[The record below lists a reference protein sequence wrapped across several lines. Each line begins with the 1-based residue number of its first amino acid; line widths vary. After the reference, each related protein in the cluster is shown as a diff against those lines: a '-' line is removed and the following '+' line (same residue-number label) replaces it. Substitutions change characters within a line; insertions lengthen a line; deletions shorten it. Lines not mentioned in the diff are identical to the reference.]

1 MVDQGCNQNAS
12 GDCSHAEGNS
22 TTSSGFASH
31 AEGSQTTASASA
43 AHAEG
48 YQTIAFLD
56 SAHAEGYGTLA
67 SGSAAHAEGY
77 NTYAINDSAHAE
89 GGLTVASGTQSH
101 AEGAQ
106 TTASGIASHA
116 EGNQSTASGDNSHSE
131 GSSTQA
137 NGVASHAEGASTQ
150 ANNVASHAEGLDTRA
165 NGSSSHAE
173 GFATQAN
180 GSSSHTEGL
189 YTTANSFG
197 SHAEGDHT
205 VVLEEHIYSHIMGT
219 NGQTVYPASWHLAN
233 GTPDNPD
240 LAAILQGSTGN
251 LYLQG
256 IVINPGAD
264 YAEMFETMDG
274 MPIEPGYFVTTD
286 GERVRKATPAD
297 QYILGVVSAK
307 PSVLGDASPL
317 NWKGKHERDE
327 WGRVKYEDREV
338 EAVTD
343 SKGNVLAPAHTVK
356 AAVINPQFDPSQT
369 YVPRMDRPEWVAVGT
384 MGKLLVRDDGT
395 CQVNGFCL
403 PGENGVATASVE
415 GYRVLARTGPNQIK
429 IYVK

>member
-1 MVDQGCNQNAS
+1 MADEGCNQNAS
-12 GDCSHAEGNS
+12 GACSHAEGNS
-22 TTSSGFASH
+22 TTASGFASH

-48 YQTIAFLD
+48 YQTLAVLD
-56 SAHAEGYGTLA
+56 TSHAEGYATLA
-67 SGSAAHAEGY
+67 SGPAAHAEGY

-106 TTASGIASHA
+106 TTASGVASHA
-116 EGNQSTASGDNSHSE
+116 EGNQSTASGVYSHSE
-131 GSSTQA
+131 GYLTVAAGPAAHAEGFSTQA
-137 NGVASHAEGASTQ
+137 NG
-150 ANNVASHAEGLDTRA
+150 L
-165 NGSSSHAE
+165 SSHAE
-173 GFATQAN
+173 GSFTEAN
-180 GSSSHTEGL
+180 
-189 YTTANSFG
+189 ANY
-197 SHAEGDHT
+197 SHAEGVSTIAGAQSSHAEGNST
-205 VVLEEHIYSHIMGT
+205 VVLEEHFEAHIMGI

-233 GTPDNPD
+233 GTPGNPD
-240 LAAILQGSTGN
+240 LAAVLQGSTGN

-256 IVINPGAD
+256 TVISPGAD
-264 YAEMFETMDG
+264 YAEMFETVDG
-274 MPIEPGYFVTTD
+274 LPIEPGYFVTTV

-297 QYILGVVSAK
+297 NYILGVVSAK

-317 NWKGKHERDE
+317 NWKGKYEKDE
-327 WGRVKYEDREV
+327 WGRVKYEDRVV

-343 SKGNVLAPAHTVK
+343 GEGNVLAPAHTLK
-356 AAVINPQFDPSQT
+356 AAVIHPQFDSSQT
-369 YVPRMDRPEWVAVGT
+369 YVSRMDRPEWVAVGT

-403 PGENGVATASVE
+403 PGEDGVATASVE
-415 GYRVLARTGPNQIK
+415 GYRVLARTAPNQIK